1 MQIKT
6 TKAPDFNSFALVY
19 CTRQLSQDAI
29 QRQLHIVFEQMRLP
43 FS

>member
-6 TKAPDFNSFALVY
+6 TKPSNFNPFALDY
-19 CTRQLSQDAI
+19 CIRQLSQDAI